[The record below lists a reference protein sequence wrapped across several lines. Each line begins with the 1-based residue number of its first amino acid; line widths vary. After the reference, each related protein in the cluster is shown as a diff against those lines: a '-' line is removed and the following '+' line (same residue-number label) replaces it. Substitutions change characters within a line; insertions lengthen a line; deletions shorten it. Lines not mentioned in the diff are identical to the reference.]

1 MNPLGEHPATFRA
14 ELPSEADHC
23 GQLRTRAE
31 EAPTMSL
38 MRDAIG
44 VLLAGGQGERLWP
57 LTRDRAKPAVPFG
70 GVYRIIDMTLS
81 NCINSDLRRVFV
93 LTQYK
98 ALSLNRHVRRGWSPI
113 MGLGDFI
120 EVLPPQMRVST
131 NWYLGT
137 ADAVYQNIYS
147 IGSERSSYVIVL
159 SGDHIYK
166 MNYRKMLQQHVD
178 AGADVT
184 VATIETSPQDAAQ
197 RLGVMETD
205 EHARI
210 IGFEEKPA
218 SPKRSRTNPAKAN
231 ASMGVY
237 IFNTQLLIPILIA
250 DAEDPQSTHDFGK
263 DILPKIISKYRVY
276 AYSFVDENRTGELY
290 WRDVG
295 TVDAYYE
302 ANMDLVAVTPIFNL
316 YDKNWP
322 LRTWQQQYPPV
333 KFVFADADRMGVA
346 LDSIVCGGS
355 IISGGRVKR
364 SVVGYD
370 VRLNS
375 FCEIENSI
383 TFNHV
388 NIGRYS
394 RIRNAIID
402 RHVNLPEHTEI
413 GYELEADRKRHYVT
427 EGGVVVVVREESMLE
442 EPE

>member
-1 MNPLGEHPATFRA
+1 
-14 ELPSEADHC
+14 
-23 GQLRTRAE
+23 
-31 EAPTMSL
+31 MSL

-98 ALSLNRHVRRGWSPI
+98 ALSLNRHVRRGWTPI

-147 IGSERSSYVIVL
+147 IGNERSNYVFVL

-166 MNYRKMLQQHVD
+166 MNYHKMLQQHAD
-178 AGADVT
+178 AGADIT
-184 VATIETSPQDAAQ
+184 VATIEVDCAEAAH
-197 RLGVMETD
+197 RFGVIETD
-205 EHARI
+205 ENWRI

-218 SPKRSRTNPAKAN
+218 HPKCSRNPGKVN

-250 DAEDPQSTHDFGK
+250 DAEDPNSKHDFGR
-263 DILPKIISKYRVY
+263 DILPKVIGKYRVY
-276 AYSFVDENRTGELY
+276 AHNFVDENKTGTVY

-295 TVDAYYE
+295 TVDAYYD
-302 ANMDLVAVTPIFNL
+302 ANMDLVAVTPVFNL
-316 YDKNWP
+316 YDKQWP

-333 KFVFADADRMGVA
+333 KFVFGDPERMGVA
-346 LDSIVCGGS
+346 VDSIVAGGS
-355 IISGGRVKR
+355 IVSGGRVRR
-364 SVVGYD
+364 SVLGYD
-370 VRLNS
+370 VRVNS
-375 FCEIENSI
+375 FCEIENTI

-402 RHVNLPEHTEI
+402 RHVTLPEHTEI
-413 GYELEADRKRHYVT
+413 GYDLEADHRRYHVT
-427 EGGVVVVVREESMLE
+427 DNGVRVVVREESMLE
-442 EPE
+442 EPEAGGVI